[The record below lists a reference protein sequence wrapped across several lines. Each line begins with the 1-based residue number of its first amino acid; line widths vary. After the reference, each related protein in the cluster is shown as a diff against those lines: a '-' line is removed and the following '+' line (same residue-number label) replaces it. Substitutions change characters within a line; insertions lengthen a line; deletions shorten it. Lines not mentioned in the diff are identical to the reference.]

1 MVVYAKKGSLSD
13 DLINQL
19 ARVLSFFF
27 LTVQLTFF
35 FAYLFLF
42 HSRGY
47 GGHHCTIRAAQID
60 ALLCQAGRAI
70 KAIETRLYFN

>member
-1 MVVYAKKGSLSD
+1 MYAKKGSLSD

-35 FAYLFLF
+35 LLISFSFTQGDLADTTAL
-42 HSRGY
+42 HGK
-47 GGHHCTIRAAQID
+47 GAAKNEV
-60 ALLCQAGRAI
+60 LPRFGSYR
-70 KAIETRLYFN
+70 IE

>member
-1 MVVYAKKGSLSD
+1 VYAKKGSLSD

-35 FAYLFLF
+35 F
-42 HSRGY
+42 
-47 GGHHCTIRAAQID
+47 
-60 ALLCQAGRAI
+60 LLISFSFTQGDTVDTSD
-70 KAIETRLYFN
+70 ESEPS